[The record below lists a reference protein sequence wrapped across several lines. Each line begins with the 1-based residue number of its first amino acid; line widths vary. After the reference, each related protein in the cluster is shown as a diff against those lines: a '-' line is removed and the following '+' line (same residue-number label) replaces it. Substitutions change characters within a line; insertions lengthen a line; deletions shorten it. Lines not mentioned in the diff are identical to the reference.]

1 MKKTNIN
8 YPHPVLS
15 SSNEDYVDS
24 SFNIEIIEDPAVEG
38 DVLNISMRYVLQC
51 DGMANLIASGKAK
64 VSLYFESVIAE
75 YRQIEYFNPDTNE
88 ISVKIKREYLN
99 QKILVKGYITAAEEI
114 NPFMLMEHNK
124 EVFGNVPF
132 VLRKGDIMAIATHQF
147 NIPLQSYDPL
157 ADRPSIFR
165 IRKQTERPKEE
176 VSTDFSDH
184 KISIYLNDEL
194 YIKYHE
200 LYAASDIR
208 SALTTLF
215 AAPVLVDVLDYIKHM
230 SEDERIEVSNLK
242 WYQVIMHRIEEL
254 KLDNWE
260 NEESMTKVANMI
272 LPKLFATS
280 IDSLTKLCETV
291 LKGRDDN
298 ET

>member
-15 SSNEDYVDS
+15 VSNEDYVDS
-24 SFNIEIIEDPAVEG
+24 SFNIELIEEPAVEG
-38 DVLNISMRYVLQC
+38 DILNVSMRYNLNC
-51 DGMANLIASGKAK
+51 DGMAALILSGKAK

-75 YRQIEYFNPDTNE
+75 YRQLESFAPDSNE
-88 ISVKIKREYLN
+88 MVVKIKREYLN
-99 QKILVKGYITAAEEI
+99 QKVLVKGYITAAEEI
-114 NPFMLMEHNK
+114 NPFVLAEHNK

-157 ADRPSIFR
+157 ADRPSIFL

-176 VSTDFSDH
+176 INTDFSDH
-184 KISIYLNDEL
+184 KISIYLNEEL
-194 YIKYHE
+194 YTKYHD

-208 SALTTLF
+208 SALTTSF
-215 AAPVLVDVLDYIKHM
+215 AAPVLVDVLNHIKHM
-230 SEDERIEVSNLK
+230 SEEERIEASSRK

-260 NEESMTKVANMI
+260 REESMTKIANMV

-291 LKGRDDN
+291 LKGKGDN

>member
-15 SSNEDYVDS
+15 VSNEDYVDS
-24 SFNIEIIEDPAVEG
+24 NFNIELIEEPAVEG
-38 DVLNISMRYVLQC
+38 DVLNISMRYNLNC
-51 DGMANLIASGKAK
+51 DGMLALVLSGKAK

-75 YRQIEYFNPDTNE
+75 YRQLEYFTPSANE
-88 ISVKIKREYLN
+88 ITVKIKREYLN

-114 NPFMLMEHNK
+114 NPFMLAEHNK

-132 VLRKGDIMAIATHQF
+132 ILRKGDIMAIATHQF

-176 VSTDFSDH
+176 ISTDFSDH

-194 YIKYHE
+194 YTKYHE

-230 SEDERIEVSNLK
+230 SEDERIEVSSLK

-260 NEESMTKVANMI
+260 HEESMTKVANMI

-291 LKGRDDN
+291 LKGRGDN

>member
-15 SSNEDYVDS
+15 VSNEDYVDS
-24 SFNIEIIEDPAVEG
+24 NFNIELIEEPAVEG
-38 DVLNISMRYVLQC
+38 DVLNISMRYNLQC
-51 DGMANLIASGKAK
+51 KGMASLIASGKAK

-75 YRQIEYFNPDTNE
+75 YRQLEYFAANANE
-88 ISVKIKREYLN
+88 ITVKIKRECLN

-114 NPFMLMEHNK
+114 NPFMLAEHNK

-132 VLRKGDIMAIATHQF
+132 ILRKGDIMAIATHQF

-194 YIKYHE
+194 YTKYHE

-230 SEDERIEVSNLK
+230 SEDERMEVSSLK

-260 NEESMTKVANMI
+260 HEESMTKVANMI

-291 LKGRDDN
+291 LKGRGDN

>member
-15 SSNEDYVDS
+15 VSNEDYVDS
-24 SFNIEIIEDPAVEG
+24 NFNIELIEEPAVEG
-38 DVLNISMRYVLQC
+38 DVLNISMRYNLQC
-51 DGMANLIASGKAK
+51 NGMASLIASGKAK

-75 YRQIEYFNPDTNE
+75 YRQLEYFAADANE
-88 ISVKIKREYLN
+88 ITVKIKREYLN

-114 NPFMLMEHNK
+114 NPFMLAEHNK

-132 VLRKGDIMAIATHQF
+132 ILRKGDIMAIATHQF

-194 YIKYHE
+194 YTKYHE

-230 SEDERIEVSNLK
+230 SEDERLEVSSLK

-260 NEESMTKVANMI
+260 HEESMTKVANMI

-291 LKGRDDN
+291 LKGRGDN

>member
-15 SSNEDYVDS
+15 VSNEDYVDS
-24 SFNIEIIEDPAVEG
+24 SFNIELIEEPVVEG
-38 DVLNISMRYVLQC
+38 DVLNISIRYNLQC
-51 DGMANLIASGKAK
+51 DGMAALVRSGKAK

-75 YRQIEYFNPDTNE
+75 YRRLEYFEPTSNE
-88 ISVKIKREYLN
+88 VTVKIKREFLN
-99 QKILVKGYITAAEEI
+99 QKILVKGYIIAAEEL
-114 NPFMLMEHNK
+114 NPFMLAEHNK

-132 VLRKGDIMAIATHQF
+132 ILRKGDMMAIATHQF

-165 IRKQTERPKEE
+165 IRKQTDRPKEE
-176 VSTDFSDH
+176 ISTDFSDH
-184 KISIYLNDEL
+184 KISIYLNEEL
-194 YIKYHE
+194 YTKYHE

-208 SALTTLF
+208 SALTILF

-230 SEDERIEVSNLK
+230 SEDERMEVAGRK

-260 NEESMTKVANMI
+260 QEESMTKVANMV

-291 LKGRDDN
+291 LKGRGDN

>member
-15 SSNEDYVDS
+15 VSNEDYVDS
-24 SFNIEIIEDPAVEG
+24 NFNIELIEEPAVEG
-38 DVLNISMRYVLQC
+38 DVLNISMRYNLQC
-51 DGMANLIASGKAK
+51 DGMASLIVLGKAK

-75 YRQIEYFNPDTNE
+75 YRQLEYFVADSNE
-88 ISVKIKREYLN
+88 ITVKIKREYLN
-99 QKILVKGYITAAEEI
+99 QKILVKGYITAADEI
-114 NPFMLMEHNK
+114 NPFMLAEHNK

-132 VLRKGDIMAIATHQF
+132 ILRKGDIMAIATHQF

-184 KISIYLNDEL
+184 KISIYLNEEL
-194 YIKYHE
+194 YTKYHE

-230 SEDERIEVSNLK
+230 SEDERLEVSSLK

-260 NEESMTKVANMI
+260 HEESMTKVANMI

-291 LKGRDDN
+291 LKGRGDN

>member
-15 SSNEDYVDS
+15 VSNEDYVDS
-24 SFNIEIIEDPAVEG
+24 NFNIELIEEPAVEG
-38 DVLNISMRYVLQC
+38 DVLNISMRYNLQC
-51 DGMANLIASGKAK
+51 DGMASLIVSGKAK

-75 YRQIEYFNPDTNE
+75 YRQLEYFVADSNE
-88 ISVKIKREYLN
+88 ITVKIKREYLN
-99 QKILVKGYITAAEEI
+99 QKILVKGYITAADEI
-114 NPFMLMEHNK
+114 NPFMLAEHNK

-132 VLRKGDIMAIATHQF
+132 ILRKGDIMAIATHQF

-184 KISIYLNDEL
+184 KISIYLNEEL
-194 YIKYHE
+194 YTKYHE

-230 SEDERIEVSNLK
+230 SEDERLEVSSLK

-260 NEESMTKVANMI
+260 HEESMTKVANMI

-291 LKGRDDN
+291 LKGRGDN